1 MFDPSNFHLDNTSK
15 VFETDIYLVPTYS
28 TFYLAYRSLNNN
40 FSYVRFG
47 QFDLRCIQ
55 SKSYTAPI

>member
-28 TFYLAYRSLNNN
+28 TFYLAYRPFTN
-40 FSYVRFG
+40 FSYVKFG
-47 QFDLRCIQ
+47 QFDLRCMQ
-55 SKSYTAPI
+55 SESYTAPI